1 MYIPAFAKYI
11 AETPKDVYNV
21 EEILS
26 QIFKTTG
33 KMDGNISKL
42 QEVESDEAKKTLI
55 LSWFH
60 CYLFGWNVWA
70 RSFFP

>member
-55 LSWFH
+55 LS
-60 CYLFGWNVWA
+60 
-70 RSFFP
+70 